1 MERAEAAAVWLRKQ
15 DGGLLQSLV
24 VESSGWP
31 RIHKRL
37 RRADAE
43 YFKLPAPEGVVVVLL
58 WSRGLLKDAEL
69 LGGLETFEARL
80 EAAWWASRSME
91 GSGRVD
97 SSTGWR
103 SPKED
108 VETDWQHLGVL
119 NARQADAVGRQFGLD
134 DGKSGVSEPL
144 DEQAMKWLGLS
155 FPGADVFGQE
165 GDVSRPNQSGMQDSG
180 NE

>member
-24 VESSGWP
+24 VEPSRWP
-31 RIHKRL
+31 TVHKRL
-37 RRADAE
+37 QRADAE
-43 YFKLPAPEGVVVVLL
+43 YIKVPTPTGVVVLL
-58 WSRGLLKDAEL
+58 WCRTVLRDAEA
-69 LGGLETFEARL
+69 LGGAEDFEARL
-80 EAAWWASRSME
+80 ETAWWANRSME
-91 GSGRVD
+91 DSVRVD

-103 SPKED
+103 LAKQD

-155 FPGADVFGQE
+155 FPG
-165 GDVSRPNQSGMQDSG
+165 RT
-180 NE
+180 